1 MHINIYNSFNIFIH
15 NKENNLLNLI
25 KKDAKYPIPT
35 VIMITPNSDKMEEK
49 YLNYGFNDYIIKPI
63 NKNNLNKLLNKY
75 FNKTKKQSF

>member
-25 KKDAKYPIPT
+25 KKDAKYSIPT
-35 VIMITPNSDKMEEK
+35 VIMITPNSDKMEGK

-75 FNKTKKQSF
+75 FNKSKK